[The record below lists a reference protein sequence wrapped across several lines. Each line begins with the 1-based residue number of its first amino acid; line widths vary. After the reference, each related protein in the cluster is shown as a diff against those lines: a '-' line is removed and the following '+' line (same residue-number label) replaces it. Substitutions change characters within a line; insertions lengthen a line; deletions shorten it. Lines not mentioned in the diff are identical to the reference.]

1 MRRRMCCLLLFSG
14 LCWAATKP
22 HVVSFGKWNQVK
34 WSTGEDESHPIE
46 MKVRPIFVDTR
57 LREFTVGLPHD
68 VTDRV
73 FVVQRAFR
81 LNDALPD
88 EPATPKWTWQRG
100 GWLMIDRISGKISP
114 LNLPEFDVRYSSVTW
129 YRDYVAYCA
138 VSIDGKKSFGV
149 VAQIG
154 RRKLILRKA
163 LPDPNPSFDATCSA
177 PSWQRQPARIT
188 FSLGSSQKVT
198 YAIRGSV
205 VDLVTDSDEDS
216 DADQD

>member
-1 MRRRMCCLLLFSG
+1 MCCLLLFSG
-14 LCWAATKP
+14 LCWAAAKP

-57 LREFTVGLPHD
+57 LREFTVGLPHE

-88 EPATPKWTWQRG
+88 EPAAPKWTWQRG
-100 GWLMIDRISGKISP
+100 GWLMVDRSSGKISP
-114 LNLPEFDVRYSSVTW
+114 LNLPEFDVRYSNATW
-129 YRDYVAYCA
+129 YRDYVAYCT
-138 VSIDGKKSFGV
+138 VSIDGKKLFGV

-154 RRKLILRKA
+154 RRKLILRKT
-163 LPDPNPSFDATCSA
+163 LPDPNPSSDATCSA
-177 PSWQRQPARIT
+177 PGWQRQPARVT
-188 FSLGSSQKVT
+188 FSPGSSQKVT